1 MAVNL
6 EELLRRSQLLRRELD
21 AQGIYFLGDISDE
34 EAESFG
40 RAILLMAQ
48 QRAAAQATDS
58 DITIYINSGGGS
70 VGAGLAII
78 EMIYRV
84 RHLFG
89 VRVNTVVT
97 GYAYSMGAVILQAGD
112 KRSMGT
118 FSTLMLHS
126 PQWTLSGNDERI
138 FSDFAGL
145 ANHYK
150 QIISDLFAQRTC
162 SHDPAWWQD
171 YIYSGR
177 DHFLTAEES
186 LQLCLVDEI
195 YDLEVAPGHHPAAP
209 LTPPQQQQ
217 QGIMP
222 AGKEKDTATSG
233 EPQVITTD
241 DNTTLG
247 QDKPSSDAAEAHP
260 S

>member
-1 MAVNL
+1 MVVNL
-6 EELLRRSQLLRRELD
+6 DELLRSSELRHRELE
-21 AQGIYFLGDISDE
+21 AQGVYFLGDISDE
-34 EAESFG
+34 QAESFG
-40 RAILLMAQ
+40 RAILLMAE
-48 QRAAAQATDS
+48 QRAAAHETDT

-97 GYAYSMGAVILQAGD
+97 GYAYSMGAVIVQAGD

-126 PQWTLSGNDERI
+126 PQWTLLGNDERI
-138 FSDFAGL
+138 FSDYADL

-150 QIISDLFAQRTC
+150 HIIADLFAQRTC
-162 SHDPAWWQD
+162 QQDAAWWED
-171 YIYSGR
+171 FIYSGR
-177 DHFLTAEES
+177 DHFLTAEEC
-186 LQLCLVDEI
+186 LTMCLVDEI

-217 QGIMP
+217 QGIIP
-222 AGKEKDTATSG
+222 PGKETTIATQDEQAAKDKG
-233 EPQVITTD
+233 
-241 DNTTLG
+241 
-247 QDKPSSDAAEAHP
+247 K
-260 S
+260 

>member
-1 MAVNL
+1 MVVNL
-6 EELLRRSQLLRRELD
+6 DELLRRNEQRHRELEE
-21 AQGIYFLGDISDE
+21 QGVYFLGEIDDE
-34 EAESFG
+34 QAESFG
-40 RAILLMAQ
+40 RAILLMAE
-48 QRAAAQATDS
+48 QRAAANATDT

-97 GYAYSMGAVILQAGD
+97 GYAYSMGAVIMQAGD

-118 FSTLMLHS
+118 FSTIMLHS

-138 FSDFAGL
+138 FSDYAGL

-150 QIISDLFAQRTC
+150 RIISDLFAQRTC
-162 SHDPAWWQD
+162 NQDAAWWED

-177 DHFLTAEES
+177 DHYLTADEC
-186 LQLCLVDEI
+186 LALCLVDDI
-195 YDLEVAPGHHPAAP
+195 YDLEVAPGHHPAATP

-222 AGKEKDTATSG
+222 AGKDTPASAKAEKTANG
-233 EPQVITTD
+233 
-241 DNTTLG
+241 
-247 QDKPSSDAAEAHP
+247 
-260 S
+260 